1 MVQSN
6 RNRTAIFV
14 VREEKREGAGTET
27 RCWRIKR
34 SMLVSFRHRD
44 TILCC
49 ETVVCLFVKSGYRRY
64 RSFVLEIPCS
74 PLLAHKG
81 PVMQTINDYPL
92 ERTFAILKWPLELSN
107 DTML

>member
-1 MVQSN
+1 MSP
-6 RNRTAIFV
+6 RGAIEPPYLLCV
-14 VREEKREGAGTET
+14 KRKEKELGLRLG
-27 RCWRIKR
+27 WR
-34 SMLVSFRHRD
+34 SMLVSLHHRD
-44 TILCC
+44 CILCC

>member
-1 MVQSN
+1 MSP
-6 RNRTAIFV
+6 RGAIEPPYLLCV
-14 VREEKREGAGTET
+14 KRKEKELGLRLG
-27 RCWRIKR
+27 WR
-34 SMLVSFRHRD
+34 SMLVSIRHRD

-81 PVMQTINDYPL
+81 PVIQTINDYPL
-92 ERTFAILKWPLELSN
+92 ERTLAILKWPLELSN

>member
-1 MVQSN
+1 MSP
-6 RNRTAIFV
+6 RGAIEPPYLLCV
-14 VREEKREGAGTET
+14 KRKEKEPGLRLG
-27 RCWRIKR
+27 WR

-81 PVMQTINDYPL
+81 PVIQTINDYLL
-92 ERTFAILKWPLELSN
+92 ERTFAILKWPLERSN

>member
-1 MVQSN
+1 MSP
-6 RNRTAIFV
+6 RGAIEPPYLLCV
-14 VREEKREGAGTET
+14 KRKEKELGLRLG
-27 RCWRIKR
+27 WR

-49 ETVVCLFVKSGYRRY
+49 ETVVCLFVKSGYRRH

-81 PVMQTINDYPL
+81 PVIQTINDYPL
-92 ERTFAILKWPLELSN
+92 ERTLAILKWPLELSN

>member
-1 MVQSN
+1 MSP
-6 RNRTAIFV
+6 RGAIEPPYLLCV
-14 VREEKREGAGTET
+14 KRKEKELGLRLG
-27 RCWRIKR
+27 WR
-34 SMLVSFRHRD
+34 SMLVSFRHRI

-64 RSFVLEIPCS
+64 RSFVLEILCS

-81 PVMQTINDYPL
+81 PVIQTINDYPL
-92 ERTFAILKWPLELSN
+92 ERTLAILKWPLELSN

>member
-1 MVQSN
+1 MSP
-6 RNRTAIFV
+6 RGAIEPPYLLCV
-14 VREEKREGAGTET
+14 KRKEKELGLRLG
-27 RCWRIKR
+27 WR
-34 SMLVSFRHRD
+34 SMLVSLHHTD
-44 TILCC
+44 SILCC

>member
-1 MVQSN
+1 MSP
-6 RNRTAIFV
+6 RGAIEPPYLLCV
-14 VREEKREGAGTET
+14 KRKEKELGLRLG
-27 RCWRIKR
+27 WR
-34 SMLVSFRHRD
+34 SMLVSFYHRD

-81 PVMQTINDYPL
+81 PVIQTINDYPL

>member
-1 MVQSN
+1 MSP
-6 RNRTAIFV
+6 RGAIEPPYLLCV
-14 VREEKREGAGTET
+14 KRKEKELGLRLG
-27 RCWRIKR
+27 WR
-34 SMLVSFRHRD
+34 SMLVSFRHRI

-64 RSFVLEIPCS
+64 RSFVLEIPYS

-92 ERTFAILKWPLELSN
+92 ERTFAILKWPLELSD
-107 DTML
+107 DTVL

>member
-1 MVQSN
+1 MSP
-6 RNRTAIFV
+6 RGAIEPPYLLCV
-14 VREEKREGAGTET
+14 KRKEKELGLRLG
-27 RCWRIKR
+27 WR
-34 SMLVSFRHRD
+34 SMLVSFHHMD
-44 TILCC
+44 TIVCC

-64 RSFVLEIPCS
+64 RSFVLGIPCS

-107 DTML
+107 DTVL

>member
-1 MVQSN
+1 MSPRGVIEPPYLLCVK
-6 RNRTAIFV
+6 RK
-14 VREEKREGAGTET
+14 EKELGLRLG
-27 RCWRIKR
+27 WR
-34 SMLVSFRHRD
+34 SMLVSFHHRD

-81 PVMQTINDYPL
+81 PVMQIINDYPL

-107 DTML
+107 DTVL

>member
-1 MVQSN
+1 MSP
-6 RNRTAIFV
+6 RGAIEPPYLLCV
-14 VREEKREGAGTET
+14 KRIEKELGLRLG
-27 RCWRIKR
+27 WR

-81 PVMQTINDYPL
+81 PVIQTINDYPL
-92 ERTFAILKWPLELSN
+92 ERTLAILKWPLELSN

>member
-1 MVQSN
+1 MSP
-6 RNRTAIFV
+6 RGAIEPPYLLCV
-14 VREEKREGAGTET
+14 KRKEKELGLRLG
-27 RCWRIKR
+27 WR
-34 SMLVSFRHRD
+34 SMLVSFRHRI

-81 PVMQTINDYPL
+81 PVIRTINDYPL

>member
-1 MVQSN
+1 MSP
-6 RNRTAIFV
+6 RGAIEPPYLLCV
-14 VREEKREGAGTET
+14 KRKEKELGLRLG
-27 RCWRIKR
+27 WR
-34 SMLVSFRHRD
+34 SMLVSFRHRI

>member
-1 MVQSN
+1 MSP
-6 RNRTAIFV
+6 RGAIEPPYLLCV
-14 VREEKREGAGTET
+14 KRKEKELGLRL
-27 RCWRIKR
+27 RWR

-74 PLLAHKG
+74 PLLAHTG
-81 PVMQTINDYPL
+81 PVIQTINDYPL
-92 ERTFAILKWPLELSN
+92 ERTLAILKWPLELSN

>member
-1 MVQSN
+1 MSP
-6 RNRTAIFV
+6 RGAIEPPYLLCV
-14 VREEKREGAGTET
+14 KRKEKELGLRLG
-27 RCWRIKR
+27 WR
-34 SMLVSFRHRD
+34 SMLVSLHDRD
-44 TILCC
+44 SILCC

>member
-1 MVQSN
+1 MSP
-6 RNRTAIFV
+6 RGAIEPPYLLCV
-14 VREEKREGAGTET
+14 KRKEKELGLRLGW
-27 RCWRIKR
+27 RC
-34 SMLVSFRHRD
+34 MLVSFHHRH

-107 DTML
+107 DTVL

>member
-1 MVQSN
+1 MSP
-6 RNRTAIFV
+6 RGAIEPPYLLCV
-14 VREEKREGAGTET
+14 KRKEKELGLRLG
-27 RCWRIKR
+27 WR

-81 PVMQTINDYPL
+81 PVIRTINDYPL
-92 ERTFAILKWPLELSN
+92 ERTFAILKWPLELSY

>member
-1 MVQSN
+1 MSP
-6 RNRTAIFV
+6 RGAIEPPYLLCV
-14 VREEKREGAGTET
+14 KRKEKELGLRLG
-27 RCWRIKR
+27 WR

-44 TILCC
+44 IILCC

-81 PVMQTINDYPL
+81 PVIQTINDYPL
-92 ERTFAILKWPLELSN
+92 ERTLAILKWPLELSN
-107 DTML
+107 DTEL

>member
-1 MVQSN
+1 MSP
-6 RNRTAIFV
+6 RGAIEPPYLLCV
-14 VREEKREGAGTET
+14 KRKEKELGLRLG
-27 RCWRIKR
+27 WR
-34 SMLVSFRHRD
+34 SMLVSFRHMG

-81 PVMQTINDYPL
+81 PVIQTINDYPL

-107 DTML
+107 DTVL

>member
-1 MVQSN
+1 MSP
-6 RNRTAIFV
+6 RGAIEPPYLLCV
-14 VREEKREGAGTET
+14 KRKEKELGLRLG
-27 RCWRIKR
+27 WR
-34 SMLVSFRHRD
+34 SMLVSSRHRD

-81 PVMQTINDYPL
+81 PVMQTINDCPL

-107 DTML
+107 DTEL